1 MRILFIDQY
10 AGGPSLGMEFR
21 TQYLAREWQS
31 HGHEVGVVTGT
42 FSHLRRQQL
51 PPGEGVI
58 DGMRFLAL
66 RTPSYP
72 GNGPR
77 RFLNILAFHLGLRRA
92 EGRLAGWAPD
102 VVVAAS
108 THPLDVRSALRIAR
122 AAGAAMVY
130 EVRDLWPLT
139 PQLLSDM
146 SDRHPMIRW
155 MQREEDL
162 GYRECDLTVSL
173 LPLTKPYM
181 VRHGLDAAKW
191 RYLPNGV
198 PEPQEPQPPGPTAQ
212 QHIERIEELRRSGF
226 PVIVAYAGT
235 QGPANAL
242 GRLLSQAAAAEALGI
257 GLVLIGD
264 GPDGPQLQETFG
276 KRANVM
282 FLERVPRADV
292 PAILE
297 HADVGYAGLAPSPLY
312 EYGIGMNKV
321 WDYMAAG
328 LPILECIDSPHSPTL
343 DAGCGWRADSADPYS
358 LPTAFEQIVASG
370 PGRRRAMGE
379 AGRAFVL
386 ERFTEPRIADAYLA
400 ELTALVTPSGD

>member
-1 MRILFIDQY
+1 MRILYIDQY

-21 TQYLAREWQS
+21 TQYLAREWQRR
-31 HGHEVGVVTGT
+31 GHEVGVVTGT
-42 FSHLRRQQL
+42 YSHLRRRQL
-51 PPGEGVI
+51 PAGEGVI

-77 RFLNILAFHLGLRRA
+77 RFLNILAFHVGLRRW
-92 EGRLAGWAPD
+92 EGRLAKWSPD

-122 AAGAAMVY
+122 ASRAIMVY

-139 PQLLSDM
+139 PRLLSDM
-146 SDRHPMIRW
+146 SERHPMIQW

-173 LPLTKPYM
+173 LPLTKSYM
-181 VRHGLDAAKW
+181 VDHGLAPRKW

-198 PEPQEPQPPGPTAQ
+198 PVPQEAGPPGETARG
-212 QHIERIEELRRSGF
+212 HIDQIEALRGRGF
-226 PVIVAYAGT
+226 PVILAYAGT

-242 GRLLSQAAAAEALGI
+242 DRVLRDADEAASLGI
-257 GLVLIGD
+257 GIVLIGD
-264 GPDGPQLQETFG
+264 GPDSAALRQAHGDRP
-276 KRANVM
+276 NVL

-343 DAGCGWRADSADPYS
+343 EAGCGWRADAADQNA
-358 LPTAFEQIVASG
+358 LAATFAQIVRTE
-370 PGRRRAMGE
+370 PEQRRQMGE
-379 AGRAFVL
+379 AGRDFVMA
-386 ERFTEPRIADAYLA
+386 RFTEPRIAEAYLA
-400 ELTALVTPSGD
+400 ELDALVNS